1 MIKMKYILLTISIF
15 ACANLADAQSFSEI
29 ISLVLQNNTALKA
42 ARSEAAAQ
50 KEMGQVG
57 LTLADPEV
65 EVGYLFGSPRK
76 DVNDRVDFSVT
87 QEFDFATLSGS
98 KRRVAEAEALL
109 SDHNTDET
117 ERLLK
122 KEVAVLLTEIAYS
135 NKVLAELQRRKLLED
150 SLLHV
155 YKIRLDKGD
164 ATILDYNKARLAVAQ
179 IDGQIS
185 RVRAERETKLVKI
198 QGMARRPQMVFND
211 TAYAV
216 SSEILPID
224 FEQWAQQHIN
234 GLPLMLLEDQK
245 IRVSKAQT
253 ELARA
258 ETMPSFSV
266 GYASE
271 LVKGNNYRGV
281 KVGVQVPLWANRNK
295 INAAK
300 QAQIAAEEHREDVAQ
315 QLKNEYRQLFAQAKV
330 QLKVAEEYKAALKE
344 IDNSAILD
352 KALKAGQMPLTE
364 YLLEKKY
371 YYENYDLWLEA
382 EKEAMV
388 ALARLSYGLVNK

>member
-1 MIKMKYILLTISIF
+1 MTKLSLIICFFL
-15 ACANLADAQSFSEI
+15 CAAGANAQSFNEI
-29 ISLVLQNNTALKA
+29 MTLVLQNSTAIKA
-42 ARSEAAAQ
+42 ARSEATAQ
-50 KEMGQVG
+50 KELGQVG

-65 EVGYLFGSPRK
+65 EVGYLFGSPRQ
-76 DVNDRVDFSVT
+76 DVNDRVDLSVT
-87 QEFDFATLSGS
+87 QSFDFATLSGN
-98 KRRVAEAEALL
+98 KRRVAEAEAGLH
-109 SDHNTDET
+109 DHNVNET
-117 ERLLK
+117 ARLLK
-122 KEVAVLLTEIAYS
+122 EETAVLLTEITYY
-135 NKVLAELQRRKLLED
+135 NRLLVELQRRKVLED
-150 SLLHV
+150 SILSV
-155 YKIRLDKGD
+155 YKKRLDKGD
-164 ATILDYNKARLAVAQ
+164 ATILDYNKARLSAQ
-179 IDGQIS
+179 QIAGQIT
-185 RVRAERETKLVKI
+185 RMQAERETKLVRV
-198 QGMARRPQMVFND
+198 QGLAMRKLIVFND
-211 TAYAV
+211 TVYAAASV
-216 SSEILPID
+216 ILPKD
-224 FEQWAQQHIN
+224 YDEWAQTN
-234 GLPLMLLEDQK
+234 VANAPLVLLEDQK
-245 IRVSKAQT
+245 IAVSKAQT

-271 LVKGNNYRGV
+271 LVKGNNYRGI

>member
-1 MIKMKYILLTISIF
+1 MTKLSLIICFFL
-15 ACANLADAQSFSEI
+15 CAAGANAQSFNEI
-29 ISLVLQNNTALKA
+29 MTLVLQNSTAIKA
-42 ARSEAAAQ
+42 ARSEATAQ
-50 KEMGQVG
+50 KELGQVG

-65 EVGYLFGSPRK
+65 EVGYLFGSPRQ
-76 DVNDRVDFSVT
+76 DVNDRVDLSVT
-87 QEFDFATLSGS
+87 QSFDFATLSGN
-98 KRRVAEAEALL
+98 KRRVAEAEAGLH
-109 SDHNTDET
+109 DHNVNET
-117 ERLLK
+117 ARLLK
-122 KEVAVLLTEIAYS
+122 EETAVLLTEITYY
-135 NKVLAELQRRKLLED
+135 NRLLVELQRRKVLED
-150 SLLHV
+150 SILSV
-155 YKIRLDKGD
+155 YKKRLDKGD
-164 ATILDYNKARLAVAQ
+164 ATILDYNKARLSAQ
-179 IDGQIS
+179 QIAGQIT
-185 RVRAERETKLVKI
+185 RMQAERETKLVRV
-198 QGMARRPQMVFND
+198 QGLAMRKLIVFND
-211 TAYAV
+211 TVYAAASV
-216 SSEILPID
+216 ILPKD
-224 FEQWAQQHIN
+224 YDEWAQTN
-234 GLPLMLLEDQK
+234 VANAPLVLLEDQK
-245 IRVSKAQT
+245 IAVSKAQT